1 MIVKGYIITKSSANT
16 QWLLQRWNIVSIV
29 TITLFHHNKT
39 LRLLYLIKWILLF
52 GVDSPTFQSFLFHF
66 QLPSVFPVMTLP
78 MQLLF
83 SELQQHLTAV
93 CSSSVPPSQPS
104 SPPLC
109 SIYRLHLQ
117 RACSVQFPDALQW
130 WSDRYRQSW
139 RQIEVVGLMPA
150 VAVRGDSDHKRC
162 SEKSEAAASCIWKH
176 RNGFKE

>member
-1 MIVKGYIITKSSANT
+1 MIFKGYIITKSSANT

-29 TITLFHHNKT
+29 TIALFHHNKT

-52 GVDSPTFQSFLFHF
+52 GVDSPTFQSFVFHF

-104 SPPLC
+104 SPLSSPL
-109 SIYRLHLQ
+109 RHLQ
-117 RACSVQFPDALQW
+117 
-130 WSDRYRQSW
+130 
-139 RQIEVVGLMPA
+139 
-150 VAVRGDSDHKRC
+150 
-162 SEKSEAAASCIWKH
+162 AASAASMLSAVSRCAAVVKWQIQAVMETDWGC
-176 RNGFKE
+176 RFDASGRSQGWQWP